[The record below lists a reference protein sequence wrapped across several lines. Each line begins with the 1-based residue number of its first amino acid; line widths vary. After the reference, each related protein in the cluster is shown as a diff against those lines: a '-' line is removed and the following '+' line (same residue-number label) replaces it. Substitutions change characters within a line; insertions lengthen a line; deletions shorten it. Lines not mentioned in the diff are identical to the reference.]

1 MNTLKQRLKDRY
13 GYAMTVLRGLVKT
26 DFKMRYQGSF
36 LGVAWSVLKPL
47 RLNTLKQ
54 RLKDRYGYAM
64 TVLRGL
70 VKTDFKMRYQGS
82 FLGVAWSVLKP
93 LMLFAVMY
101 VVFAKFMRMTDGTPT
116 YPVVLL
122 LGISSWQFVTETVG
136 IGLRSIV
143 DRGDLLRKVHFPNYI
158 VVVSASIGS
167 LISLG
172 INYLVVLVFA
182 LFARVQ
188 FTWRVLWLPLNVLE
202 LYVIALA
209 LALIL
214 STFYVFY
221 RDVLHIW
228 EVLQQ
233 IIFYAMPIIYPLSF
247 ITDKHP
253 EYSTIANLELMN
265 PIAQTIQD
273 IRHNFIAPATQPTV
287 WNTFDSWWVKLIPVV
302 ITALLLWFG
311 VYVFRKNSRRFA
323 EVM

>member
-1 MNTLKQRLKDRY
+1 MHHGAATMKRLDPIR
-13 GYAMTVLRGLVKT
+13 R
-26 DFKMRYQGSF
+26 R
-36 LGVAWSVLKPL
+36 L

-93 LMLFAVMY
+93 LMLFCVMY

-202 LYVIALA
+202 LYAIALA

-233 IIFYAMPIIYPLSF
+233 IIFYAMPIIYPLSY
-247 ITDKHP
+247 ITKNHP
-253 EYSTIANLELMN
+253 EYKPVADLELMN

-287 WNTFDSWWVKLIPVV
+287 WNTFGSWWIKLIPVM
-302 ITALLLWFG
+302 IAALLLWFG
-311 VYVFRKNSRRFA
+311 IYVFRKNSRRFA

>member
-1 MNTLKQRLKDRY
+1 MAKRVSKNDFEKDKFILKQ
-13 GYAMTVLRGLVKT
+13 LVTK
-26 DFKMRYQGSF
+26 DFKIKYRR
-36 LGVAWSVLKPL
+36 SV
-47 RLNTLKQ
+47 
-54 RLKDRYGYAM
+54 
-64 TVLRGL
+64 
-70 VKTDFKMRYQGS
+70 
-82 FLGVAWSVLKP
+82 LGVAWSVLKP

-167 LISLG
+167 LISLA
-172 INYLVVLVFA
+172 INYVVILIFA
-182 LFARVQ
+182 IFMRVQ
-188 FTWRVLWLPLNVLE
+188 FTWRVLWLPINVLE
-202 LYVIALA
+202 LYIIALA

-253 EYSTIANLELMN
+253 EYRTIANLELMN

-287 WNTFDSWWVKLIPVV
+287 WNTFGSWWVKMIPIA
-302 ITALLLWFG
+302 ITVLLLWFG
-311 VYVFRKNSRRFA
+311 VYIFRKNSRRFA